1 MAISANKRHNVFM
14 KTFYHCAYCGKILVD
29 NDDLTIDHKNPKA
42 KGGTDEMD
50 NLVGC
55 CKSCNQMKAD
65 RTVTEFKKELV
76 KAMNMCN
83 AFSGEKYNPNI
94 QFFFERYTMDDLI
107 AKNNFYEQSD
117 MDKLTEYVNYIAKC
131 VDNLSMKIDNSIS
144 QKDT

>member
-55 CKSCNQMKAD
+55 CKSCNQIKAD
-65 RTVTEFKKELV
+65 RTVMEFRKKLID
-76 KAMNMCN
+76 AANISN

-94 QFFFERYTMDDLI
+94 QFFFEKYSTDDLI
-107 AKNNFYEQSD
+107 AINNL
-117 MDKLTEYVNYIAKC
+117 K
-131 VDNLSMKIDNSIS
+131 
-144 QKDT
+144 